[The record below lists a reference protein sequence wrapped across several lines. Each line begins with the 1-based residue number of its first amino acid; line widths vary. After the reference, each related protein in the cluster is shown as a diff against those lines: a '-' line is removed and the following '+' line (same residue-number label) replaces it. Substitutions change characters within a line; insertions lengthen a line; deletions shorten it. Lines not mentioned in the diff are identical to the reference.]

1 MATIS
6 ASDVAELRKQT
17 GAGLMDCKKA
27 LQESDGNYE
36 GALDYLRKKG
46 QKVAEK
52 RADKSATEGCVVTAL
67 DASKTT
73 GVVLA
78 LCCETDFVARN
89 EGFTGLAQRLVKM
102 ALDNCIENV
111 EQLNALEIDGMTV
124 AEKLVEQTGKTG
136 EKIVVSEV
144 HCLKGDKLASYIHA
158 GSKIGVILS
167 FKDGAKA
174 GADEFFRNVAMHAAA
189 MKPSILNFTEFDAD
203 FVAKE
208 NESMQNQI
216 KLENEDR
223 TRLGKPLKTVPQ
235 FVSRLQLTEEVMK
248 NAEQAIKDVLKAEGK
263 PEKIWDKIVPGKLE
277 RFVADNTLLDQ
288 EKCLLNQF
296 FVFDETKTV
305 DDAIKAFSDQASI
318 VAFRRVAIG

>member
-1 MATIS
+1 MTTIS

-27 LQESDGNYE
+27 LQESNGDYE

-52 RADKSATEGCVVTAL
+52 RADKDATEGCVVTAL
-67 DASKTT
+67 DEAKTT

-102 ALDNCIENV
+102 ALEHGVENV
-111 EQLNALEIDGMTV
+111 EQLNALDIDGMTV

-167 FKDGAKA
+167 FKDGGKA
-174 GADEFFRNVAMHAAA
+174 GADEFFRNVAMHVAA
-189 MKPSILNFTEFDAD
+189 MKPSILNYTEFNAEL
-203 FVAKE
+203 VAKE
-208 NESMQNQI
+208 TVSMQSQI
-216 KLENEDR
+216 TAENEDR
-223 TRLGKPLKTVPQ
+223 ARLGKPLKTVPQ
-235 FVSRLQLTEEVMK
+235 FVSRLQLTPEVMAA
-248 NAEQAIKDVLKAEGK
+248 AENAIKEELKAEGK
-263 PEKIWDKIVPGKLE
+263 PEKIWDKIVPGKVE

-305 DDAIKAFSDQASI
+305 DVAIKNFADAASI

>member
-1 MATIS
+1 MTTIS

-27 LQESDGNYE
+27 LQESNGDYE

-52 RADKSATEGCVVTAL
+52 RADKDATEGCVVTAL
-67 DASKTT
+67 DDAKTT

-102 ALDNCIENV
+102 ALEHGVENV
-111 EQLNALEIDGMTV
+111 EQLNALDIDGMTV

-158 GSKIGVILS
+158 GSKIGVILA
-167 FKDGAKA
+167 FKDGGKA
-174 GADEFFRNVAMHAAA
+174 GADEFFRNVAMHVAA
-189 MKPSILNFTEFDAD
+189 MKPSILNYTEFDAE

-208 NESMQNQI
+208 TESMQSQI
-216 KLENEDR
+216 KAENEDR
-223 TRLGKPLKTVPQ
+223 ARLGKPLKTVPQ
-235 FVSRLQLTEEVMK
+235 FVSRLQLTPEVMTA
-248 NAEQAIKDVLKAEGK
+248 AENAIKEELKAEGK
-263 PEKIWDKIVPGKLE
+263 PEKIWDKIVPGKVD

-305 DDAIKAFSDQASI
+305 DVAIKGFADAASI